1 MLNSNLV
8 NKKVSKQKLFVL
20 IIYPKSADIE
30 TMDNNQFWERVK
42 TLSKEHHLTQQEIC
56 NLIGILLG
64 TLKGWI
70 TNNRLPDAE
79 GAVSIANVFHTTV
92 EYLVTGNQSSER
104 EKADK
109 LVKDIQDLLTAY
121 NS

>member
-1 MLNSNLV
+1 
-8 NKKVSKQKLFVL
+8 
-20 IIYPKSADIE
+20 
-30 TMDNNQFWERVK
+30 MDNNLFWERFK
-42 TLSKEHHLTQQEIC
+42 ILSKSKHLTQQEIC
-56 NLIGILLG
+56 DTTGILLG

-70 TNNRLPDAE
+70 TNERLPDAE
-79 GAVSIANVFHTTV
+79 SAVLLADAIGTTV

-109 LVKDIQDLLTAY
+109 LVKDIQKLLTAY

>member
-1 MLNSNLV
+1 M
-8 NKKVSKQKLFVL
+8 
-20 IIYPKSADIE
+20 IYPKSADIE

-56 NLIGILLG
+56 NLTGILLG

-79 GAVSIANVFHTTV
+79 GAVSIANVLHTTV
-92 EYLVTGNQSSER
+92 EYLVTGKQSN
-104 EKADK
+104 EKEKTDK

-121 NS
+121 TSD